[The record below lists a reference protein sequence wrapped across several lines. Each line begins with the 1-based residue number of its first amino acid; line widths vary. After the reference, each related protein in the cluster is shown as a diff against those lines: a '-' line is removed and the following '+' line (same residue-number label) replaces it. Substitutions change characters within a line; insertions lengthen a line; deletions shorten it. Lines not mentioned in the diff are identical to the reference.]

1 MQNGLSD
8 FPFFGGIMGF
18 ASADDNISDAN
29 SNYVY
34 IGGTTEVS
42 FGPAQDAKNG
52 YSAASGTERDV
63 ESALWTLAD
72 GALTMHWSNTDG
84 TPAQGAH
91 ILYVPSAD
99 ALVLTGN
106 VDLFR
111 ARFGPAPE
119 VVLTFVPS
127 P

>member
-1 MQNGLSD
+1 
-8 FPFFGGIMGF
+8 
-18 ASADDNISDAN
+18 
-29 SNYVY
+29 
-34 IGGTTEVS
+34 
-42 FGPAQDAKNG
+42 
-52 YSAASGTERDV
+52 
-63 ESALWTLAD
+63 
-72 GALTMHWSNTDG
+72 MHWINTDG

-119 VVLTFVPS
+119 VVRISACVVLTGWEDR
-127 P
+127 